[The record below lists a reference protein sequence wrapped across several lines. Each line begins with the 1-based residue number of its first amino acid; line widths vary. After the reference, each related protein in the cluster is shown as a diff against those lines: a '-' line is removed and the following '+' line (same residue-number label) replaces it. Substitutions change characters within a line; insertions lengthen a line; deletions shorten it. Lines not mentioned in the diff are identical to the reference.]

1 MGEKKKNKKKGC
13 LASFCVIVV
22 LFIVLIA
29 VASQSDSNDTSS
41 ESSSED
47 ESSTVNSEESKDDE
61 RILYE
66 DDNFKISYIDITD
79 PNSGLTM
86 YIMNLKLENKSEN
99 SVFISLEETYINDT
113 QVQFLGGNLSFDGT
127 LPGKKSIC
135 SFSFG
140 YDKLGIKSIEDIK
153 NIEFTIK
160 LTDTDFSEVYLE
172 TDTIKIAL

>member
-1 MGEKKKNKKKGC
+1 MKKNKSKAKKA
-13 LASFCVIVV
+13 LSAILSVVAVVVVFSIVNS
-22 LFIVLIA
+22 IITG
-29 VASQSDSNDTSS
+29 SDSDIPSSKDTSGS
-41 ESSSED
+41 QQ
-47 ESSTVNSEESKDDE
+47 TEEVKDDE
-61 RILYE
+61 RVLYE

-86 YIMNLKLENKSEN
+86 YIMNLKLENKSEK
-99 SVFISLEETYINDT
+99 SVLISLEETYINDT

-153 NIEFTIK
+153 NIEFKIE